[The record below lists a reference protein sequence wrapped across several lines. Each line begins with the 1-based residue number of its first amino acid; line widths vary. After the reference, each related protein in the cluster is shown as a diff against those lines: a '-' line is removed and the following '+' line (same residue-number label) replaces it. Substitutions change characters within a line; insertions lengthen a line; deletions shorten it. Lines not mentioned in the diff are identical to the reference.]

1 VVVDRS
7 TGMIESAPDDRPW
20 LEVVEDAL
28 TRFVELPFVSDVPLA
43 LGYFPPDQ
51 DQPSTCEA
59 PFELEVPYATASD
72 NAELVRASLTAQMPS
87 GDRPLDH
94 ALEGAIAIAQARP
107 ASAVRQ
113 LVAVIAAGPA
123 DACEP
128 RTSSDCGA
136 PVSAAG
142 VDTALIALGAAA
154 DTPELAEPFE
164 SVAVIESDDPAGDL
178 VHALAELVGR
188 AVPCEIT
195 LPAPPEGEQYD
206 PSRLNVSLRPYGAP
220 QDQALYYV
228 GDTAGCDDNG
238 GEGWYYDDP
247 RAPSRILLCDG
258 TCDQT
263 LGAELTLSFGC
274 AFKVP

>member
-1 VVVDRS
+1 MRLPSWTLLALGVSVACGRTANSSGTDSGTTGGTAGTGGSAALATGGSSPSSGGSGLGGFLSPDSPDASPPIETCGGEILIEVLATEVVVVVDRS

-72 NAELVRASLTAQMPS
+72 NAELVRTSLTAQMPS

-154 DTPELAEPFE
+154 DTPELAEPARGGTQSQE
-164 SVAVIESDDPAGDL
+164 VGVSVA
-178 VHALAELVGR
+178 R
-188 AVPCEIT
+188 AVTGIRC
-195 LPAPPEGEQYD
+195 
-206 PSRLNVSLRPYGAP
+206 RHR
-220 QDQALYYV
+220 
-228 GDTAGCDDNG
+228 
-238 GEGWYYDDP
+238 
-247 RAPSRILLCDG
+247 R
-258 TCDQT
+258 
-263 LGAELTLSFGC
+263 
-274 AFKVP
+274 